1 MARANEVKKGMVI
14 ELGGKLLMVRDIDVQ
29 SPSARGATTL
39 YKMRFTDL
47 KTGLK
52 VEERF
57 KGDEQLN
64 TIALQRR
71 NVVLSYIDGGEHI
84 FMDNEDYSQ
93 YPIRSADITD
103 ELLFLDESTI
113 GTQALLVEG
122 QVIGLEL
129 PQTVEMVIVD
139 TAPELKGASASAR
152 TKPATFATGLTI
164 QVPEYLKIGDKVRLH
179 TTDKRYVGR
188 AD

>member
-1 MARANEVKKGMVI
+1 MTRASEVKKGIVI
-14 ELGGKLLMVRDIDVQ
+14 ELDGKLLMVRDIDVQ
-29 SPSARGATTL
+29 SPSARGANTL

-57 KGDEQLN
+57 KGDEQLQ
-64 TIALQRR
+64 TIELQRR
-71 NVVLSYIDGGEHI
+71 NVVLSYIDADEHI

-93 YPIRSADITD
+93 YPIRSADITE
-103 ELLFLDESTI
+103 ELLFLDENTQGI
-113 GTQALLVEG
+113 QALLIEG

-129 PQTVEMVIVD
+129 PQTVEMVIID
-139 TAPELKGASASAR
+139 TTPEMKGASASAR
-152 TKPATFATGLTI
+152 TKPASFATGLTI

-179 TTDKRYVGR
+179 TTDKRYVSR

>member
-1 MARANEVKKGMVI
+1 MVRASEVRKGLVV
-14 ELGGKLLMVRDIDVQ
+14 ERDGKLLLVRDIDIQ
-29 SPSARGATTL
+29 TPSARGGATL

-47 KTGLK
+47 HSGHK

-57 KGDEQLN
+57 KGDDQLAL
-64 TIALQRR
+64 IELQRR
-71 NVVLSYIDGGEHI
+71 NVVLSYIDGEEHI
-84 FMDNEDYSQ
+84 FMDNEDYTQ
-93 YPIRSADITD
+93 YPIRSADIVD
-103 ELLFLDESTI
+103 ELLFIDESTQ

-122 QVIGLEL
+122 QVIGLEP
-129 PQTVEMVIVD
+129 PQMVEMEIIE

-164 QVPEYLKIGDKVRLH
+164 QVPEYLKVGDKVRLH
-179 TTDKRYVGR
+179 TVEKRYVSR